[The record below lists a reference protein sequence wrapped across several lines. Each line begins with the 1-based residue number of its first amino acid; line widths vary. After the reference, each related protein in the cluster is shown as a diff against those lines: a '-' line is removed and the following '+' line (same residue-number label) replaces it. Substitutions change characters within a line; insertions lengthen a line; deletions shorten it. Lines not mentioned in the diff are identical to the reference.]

1 MYKVTPCFR
10 TPNNGIRPKLQFAS
24 SQYELH
30 EAILYPYIDNIFWN
44 SLKIRQNVIVSYK
57 DL

>member
-1 MYKVTPCFR
+1 M
-10 TPNNGIRPKLQFAS
+10 AS

-30 EAILYPYIDNIFWN
+30 DAILDPYIDNIFWN
-44 SLKIRQNVIVSYK
+44 SLKIRQNVIVSHK

>member
-1 MYKVTPCFR
+1 M
-10 TPNNGIRPKLQFAS
+10 AS

-30 EAILYPYIDNIFWN
+30 DAILDPYIDNIFWN